1 MFKANYKDTSSVFI
15 VSFEH
20 ISHLALVFLSL
31 NLNMLL
37 PAGSGIRR
45 KALALVKWHDETSL
59 VNMDLSGPFLSRAI
73 AFSRIL
79 GLNFSI

>member
-15 VSFEH
+15 VSFDI
-20 ISHLALVFLSL
+20 ISQLAIVFLSL
-31 NLNMLL
+31 ALNMFL

-59 VNMDLSGPFLSRAI
+59 VNMDLSDPFLSRTI

-79 GLNFSI
+79 GLKFSI